1 MVSVDISLTPS
12 LPGATL
18 SLSSSLNKRVL
29 GDYMRV
35 CFFGRLRLRQKE
47 GVTRISKSK
56 RDRHTISPLS
66 RGSSEEKNAQV
77 FLILRNR
84 LTGAPQFLSAQI
96 RETLL
101 VAR

>member
-1 MVSVDISLTPS
+1 MVSMDISLTPS

-56 RDRHTISPLS
+56 RDR
-66 RGSSEEKNAQV
+66 GGGGGDGG
-77 FLILRNR
+77 
-84 LTGAPQFLSAQI
+84 GARRRPAHEHMI
-96 RETLL
+96 RAG
-101 VAR
+101 VSMCIRVGARAGRAWFEG